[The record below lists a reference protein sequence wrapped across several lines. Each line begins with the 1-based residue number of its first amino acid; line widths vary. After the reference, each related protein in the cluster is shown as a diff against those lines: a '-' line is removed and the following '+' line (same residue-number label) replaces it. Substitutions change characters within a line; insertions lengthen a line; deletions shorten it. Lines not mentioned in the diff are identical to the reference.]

1 MSLSNIAAKVI
12 GEKKRWRAYKA
23 RTKVLPEPYRAAV
36 DAVERY
42 LMNSGEVP
50 TDGERLATMF
60 EDLADLF
67 ERAAADGTP
76 VRDVVGAD
84 PVEFVTTFA
93 LTYSDGG
100 WIAKERA
107 RLVRSIDEAA
117 GDTAGDTGADPGAPR

>member
-1 MSLSNIAAKVI
+1 MSLSNIAAKII

-23 RTKVLPEPYRAAV
+23 RTKALPQPYRATV

-42 LMNSGEVP
+42 LMNSGETP
-50 TDGERLATMF
+50 TDGQQLVTLF

-76 VRDVVGAD
+76 VRDLVGAD
-84 PVEFVTTFA
+84 PVEFAETFA
-93 LTYSDGG
+93 RTYSDGG

-107 RLVRSIDEAA
+107 RLARTIDELA
-117 GDTAGDTGADPGAPR
+117 GDGS